1 MPTAIL
7 ARDKWNAPVQALGLG
22 TSQDLAFT
30 TGASV
35 TVAAA
40 LAKDCQV
47 VRLVA
52 DQDCRVSIGPFASV
66 SAATTSARLSGG
78 IPEVFRVPIEQSI
91 GASIGVAVRGVTSS
105 GTLNVVELI

>member
-1 MPTAIL
+1 MATAIL
-7 ARDKWNAPVQALGLG
+7 ARDKWNVPIQALGLG

-35 TVAAA
+35 TTLA
-40 LAKDCQV
+40 LAKDCQA

-52 DQDCRVSIGPFASV
+52 DQDCRVAIGPFASV
-66 SAATTSARLSGG
+66 TAATTSARLSGG

-91 GASIGVAVRGVTSS
+91 GASIAIAVRGVTSS
-105 GTLNVVELI
+105 GTLNVVEMI